1 MSLNCFKLKLIFIDG
16 YYSCIIISIM
26 SSIVRYFG
34 SILSAIERKMKKLM
48 DEESLLPV
56 TSVSDREKCKD
67 LNLDSVSF
75 IRGPRSVTEL
85 VTYIIYDDDLV

>member
-1 MSLNCFKLKLIFIDG
+1 
-16 YYSCIIISIM
+16 M

>member
-1 MSLNCFKLKLIFIDG
+1 
-16 YYSCIIISIM
+16 M
-26 SSIVRYFG
+26 SSIVHYFG

-67 LNLDSVSF
+67 MNLDKESF

-85 VTYIIYDDDLV
+85 VSYIIYEDDAV

>member
-1 MSLNCFKLKLIFIDG
+1 
-16 YYSCIIISIM
+16 M

-67 LNLDSVSF
+67 MNLDSVSF
-75 IRGPRSVTEL
+75 IRRPRSVAEL
-85 VTYIIYDDDLV
+85 VTYIIYDDDIG